1 MSLHPEDPT
10 SPPEETRR
18 VARAAFPKG
27 TLCLDIADALGAIY
41 QDSQFAALFAQV
53 GQPAA
58 APAMLALATVL
69 QYMEGLSDRQAADA
83 VRARID
89 WKYALRLPL
98 TDAGFDHTVLSEF
111 RSRLVEGKAEQQL
124 LDTLLERL
132 RNLGLVKPRG
142 RQRTDSTHVLAA
154 VRGLNRLE
162 RVGETLRAA
171 LNELAVMAPAWLQ
184 ALAPAEWYERYASRV
199 ENYRLPKTDTARQ
212 ELAAAIGADGRTLL
226 QAIDQAT
233 SQPWLAQIP
242 AVQVLR
248 QVWAEQYVERDG
260 QVEWCEV
267 SEMPPPATVI
277 SSPYD
282 TEARY
287 STKRESSW
295 LGYKVHFTETCDAN
309 APHVI
314 VNVET
319 TAATTPDDNML
330 AVIHQSLD
338 QRDLLPSDH
347 LVDKGYTD
355 ASVLIDSQRA
365 YGITVIG
372 PVADDPSWQ
381 ARAGMGFDKSRFL
394 VDWDRQRVTCPA
406 GKQSISWLPKTN
418 PKSVILAEARFS
430 GRDCTPCALRPC
442 CTRSKHQPRII
453 GLQAREHHEALQDAR
468 RHQDT
473 AEFRES
479 YAARAGIEATHE
491 QTIRRC
497 GLRRCRYIGLAK
509 THLQHIISAA
519 AVNLVRI
526 ANWVNGIPTAPTRC
540 SWFAALQKIA

>member
-27 TLCLDIADALGAIY
+27 TLCLDIADALGPIY
-41 QDSQFAALFAQV
+41 RDSQFAALFAPV

-89 WKYALRLPL
+89 WKYLLGLPL
-98 TDAGFDHTVLSEF
+98 TDPGFDHTVLSEF
-111 RSRLVEGKAEQQL
+111 RSRLVEGKVEQQL
-124 LDTLLERL
+124 LDTLLDRL
-132 RNLGLVKPRG
+132 RDLGLVKPRG

-171 LNELAVMAPAWLQ
+171 LNEVAVMAPAWLQ
-184 ALAPAEWYERYASRV
+184 ALAPTEWYERYGSRV

-212 ELAAAIGADGRTLL
+212 DLAAAIGTDGSTLL
-226 QAIDQAT
+226 RAIDQAT
-233 SQPWLAQIP
+233 NQPWLAQIP

-248 QVWAEQYVERDG
+248 QVWAEQYVEQDG
-260 QVEWCEV
+260 QVRWREV
-267 SEMPPPATVI
+267 KEMPAPATVI

-287 STKRESSW
+287 STKRDSSW
-295 LGYKVHFTETCDAN
+295 VGYKVHFTETCDAG
-309 APHVI
+309 APYLI

-319 TAATTPDDNML
+319 TPATTPDDNMV
-330 AVIHQSLD
+330 AVIHKSLES
-338 QRDLLPSDH
+338 RDLLPAEH

-355 ASVLIDSQRA
+355 SRVLVDSRND
-365 YGITVIG
+365 YDVTITG

-381 ARAGMGFDKSRFL
+381 ARSEDGIDKSQFA
-394 VDWDRQRVTCPA
+394 VDWDRHVVTCPA
-406 GKQSISWLPKTN
+406 GKRSISWLPSTYPQN
-418 PKSVILAEARFS
+418 GMVFEARFAR
-430 GRDCTPCALRPC
+430 RDCTPCPLRSR
-442 CTRSKHQPRII
+442 CTRSKREPRLI
-453 GLQAREHHEALQDAR
+453 GLQAREQYEALQAAR
-468 RHQDT
+468 KQQGT
-473 AEFRES
+473 ADFQRD
-479 YAARAGIEATHE
+479 YAARAGIEATHG
-491 QTIRRC
+491 QAVRRC

-519 AVNLVRI
+519 AINLVRI
-526 ANWVNGIPTAPTRC
+526 GNWVNGIPTAQTRC
-540 SWFAALQKIA
+540 SWFAALQKAA